1 MKRGI
6 YSFEVNASGNLLD
19 MGDNVNRRR
28 NLWLD
33 RTIISADDLG
43 PGDPGDF
50 DYGAWHVGCHF
61 VAAGGIRQTVNG
73 QMLWLEIS
81 YSGSNEEYFASVTAE
96 ISGNVQTYPIDSQ
109 EGQSLLQDSTLL
121 GFIEGNSTGHISARG
136 IMDDEKRFNRCLRQE
151 YDRPTTDGTSEGGK
165 VWEHWCTLRDIRQT
179 ACVGTSVLNA
189 YVALTAALGDRFAP
203 TVARGRRE
211 YQHPK
216 QLCALIKAGYISF
229 GAATWNTSPFEI
241 SPQAE
246 LLLLEAKP
254 SNALAAARLLSWAEP
269 PRYYMF
275 KRRISSWN
283 PVETM
288 IKTWREFSPI
298 DAREL

>member
-1 MKRGI
+1 MKRGT
-6 YSFEVNASGNLLD
+6 YSFEVNANGDLLD
-19 MGDNVNRRR
+19 IGVNVNRLRD
-28 NLWLD
+28 LWLD
-33 RTIISADDLG
+33 RTIICADDLG

-50 DYGAWHVGCHF
+50 DYGAWHVGCHL
-61 VAAGGIRQTVNG
+61 VAAGGIRQTING

-81 YSGSNEEYFASVTAE
+81 YSSRNDKYFASVTSE

-109 EGQSLLQDSTLL
+109 EGQSLLQDSMLL

-136 IMDDEKRFNRCLRQE
+136 IIDDEKMFNGCPRQE
-151 YDRPTTDGTSEGGK
+151 YDRPTIDKTREGGK

-179 ACVGTSVLNA
+179 ASVGTSILHA

-216 QLCALIKAGYISF
+216 QLCALIKAGFTSLD
-229 GAATWNTSPFEI
+229 AATWSTTPFEI
-241 SPQAE
+241 SHQAE

-254 SNALAAARLLSWAEP
+254 SSSLAAAKLLSWANP

-275 KRRISSWN
+275 KRRIDNWN
-283 PVETM
+283 PVDKV
-288 IKTWREFSPI
+288 IKTWREFSPT
-298 DAREL
+298 DAKEL